1 MIGQDNRKKIF
12 VFVLMIALCAAPMF
26 AGTTTA
32 VKGVGGAEAK
42 LDLTFIVNAVNLL
55 VGVVAGGYVLLKA
68 ALDMFH
74 AVRNADQDPNGIKK
88 VIASLALNVIFLG
101 GFIFLVNTIFKGYMG
116 DSATNATN
124 TGNASFFSGLAG
136 ALVNLP
142 L

>member
-1 MIGQDNRKKIF
+1 MIKTDNKKKIF
-12 VFVLMIALCAAPMF
+12 VFVLMIALCASPMF
-26 AGTTTA
+26 AGKITA
-32 VKGVGGAEAK
+32 TKGVGGTDAT
-42 LDLTFIVNAVNLL
+42 LDLTFIVNAVNLI
-55 VGVVAGGYVLLKA
+55 VGIVAGGYVLLKA

-74 AVRNADQDPNGIKK
+74 AVRNSDQDPNGIKK

-101 GFIFLVNTIFKGYMG
+101 GFLFLVNTIFKGYIG
-116 DSATNATN
+116 TDTQAATA